1 MHRHFKSRPTR
12 YLPGLSC
19 LAGLLLWLAGL
30 SLALA
35 AAPASGW
42 RSLDDLRTG
51 RIGYVTGMVF
61 DGFLHQHY
69 PEAKLP
75 SFNNPSD
82 LIQALKSGKVD
93 AAVLARIS
101 SRAVVQANPDLAIL
115 DDHFMSFPLGIGFRQ
130 DRDTLRERFDRYLAR
145 IRADGRYETIHRRW
159 FVDDPEQ
166 AVMPDLRPPSPRER
180 YVLAVAVADLPYI
193 AYKDGRYI
201 GFDIEILQSWA
212 ADENFDLQIQALD
225 FGALLPSIA
234 AGKADI
240 IADGLAITEERRK
253 AVDFSAPY
261 GEEQGAAIVLAANLT
276 TPGANPAA
284 ERAAGAGLQTLADLA
299 RVRIGVPTG
308 TTMDL
313 YATRHY
319 PEAEIIR
326 FNSRADLVLSLSS
339 GKTDAILTDEVAAKT
354 MILPDNPQLAILN
367 CDFDRTDIAAAF
379 QRGDDELRRRFDA
392 FVQAGREDGTLAG
405 IAERWLVPRPS
416 DVAMPDIPQPTEG
429 RTLRVGVAQNLG
441 LPSISVANGR
451 QIGMEAEVALRFAA
465 REGFQLK
472 FVPMEFDGLI
482 AALTVGKIDMIVSD
496 LSVTE
501 ERKKSVDFSLPYAAE
516 QMAALVRS
524 ADLHPARRPAG
535 ATPGSAS
542 GDADPHP
549 EGLLDN
555 LRDSF
560 HSTFFKEQRWRLIVE
575 GLWTTVVVSVL
586 STLLGTVL
594 GALICYL
601 RMSSHWLLS
610 AIGRSYIGLV
620 RGLPVL
626 LLLMLIFYVVFARLD
641 INPILVAIIAFG
653 MNFAAY
659 VAEMFRSGVEGVDRG
674 QFEAG
679 IAMGFTR
686 VQTFFHIILPQAIR
700 RILPVFR
707 GEFISLVK
715 MTSIVGYIGVQ
726 DLTKASDIIRSRTF
740 EAFFP
745 LVMVAVIYFVVI
757 WVLGLALDAIDRRTD
772 PERRRRVA

>member
-1 MHRHFKSRPTR
+1 MPHSFIPPRPTR
-12 YLPGLSC
+12 VLSS

-42 RSLDDLRTG
+42 HSLDDLRTG

-61 DGFLHQHY
+61 DGFLHQRY
-69 PEAKLP
+69 PDAKLP

-82 LIQALKSGKVD
+82 LIQALKSGKID

-101 SRAVVQANPDLAIL
+101 SRAVVQVNPDLAIL

-130 DRDTLRERFDRYLAR
+130 DRDALRERFDRYLAR
-145 IRADGRYETIHRRW
+145 IRADGRYATIHRRW

-166 AVMPDLRPPSPRER
+166 AVMPEHRPASPGER
-180 YVLAVAVADLPYI
+180 YVVAVAVADLPYI

-201 GFDIEILQSWA
+201 GFDIEILQGWA
-212 ADENFDLQIQALD
+212 ADENIDLQIQALD

-261 GEEQGAAIVLAANLT
+261 GEEQGAAIVLAANMAASA
-276 TPGANPAA
+276 PHPAA
-284 ERAAGAGLQTLADLA
+284 GPASGTGLQSLADLA
-299 RVRIGVPTG
+299 RLRIGVPTG

-319 PEAEIIR
+319 PEADIVR
-326 FNSRADLVLSLSS
+326 FNSRADLVLSLSN

-367 CDFDRTDIAAAF
+367 SDFDRTDIAAAF
-379 QRGDDELRRRFDA
+379 QRGDDDLRRRFDA
-392 FVQAGREDGTLAG
+392 FVEAGRQDGTLARVS
-405 IAERWLVPRPS
+405 ERWLVARPS
-416 DVAMPDIPQPTEG
+416 QVVMPDIPQPTEG
-429 RTLRVGVAQNLG
+429 RSLRVGVAQNLG
-441 LPSISVANGR
+441 LPFLSVADGR
-451 QIGMEAEVALRFAA
+451 HIGMEAEVALRFAA

-524 ADLHPARRPAG
+524 ADLHPARRAAATTHGPAPAG
-535 ATPGSAS
+535 AAQNPA
-542 GDADPHP
+542 
-549 EGLLDN
+549 GLLDD
-555 LRDSF
+555 LQDSF
-560 HSTFFKEQRWRLIVE
+560 YSTFFKEQRWKLIVE

-601 RMSSHWLLS
+601 RMSSHWLLR
-610 AIGRSYIGLV
+610 AIGRGYIGLV

-745 LVMVAVIYFVVI
+745 LVMVAVIYFLVI

-772 PERRRRVA
+772 PEQRRRVG